1 MSSFTHAK
9 KIIEN
14 LIHNISKDK
23 FSREIKI
30 GLLWNR
36 TLGKI
41 LSQKAIIS
49 KLERNILFIDVTNN
63 VWLQE
68 LVLNK
73 SEIIKKINKKLNP
86 KEQIKDIIFSISDRK
101 INI

>member
-1 MSSFTHAK
+1 MSSFTSAK

-14 LIHNISKDK
+14 LIRNISKDK

-30 GLLWNR
+30 GLLWSQAI
-36 TLGKI
+36 GKI
-41 LSQKAIIS
+41 LSQKAFVS
-49 KLERNILFIDVTNN
+49 KLEKDILFVNVTNN

-73 SEIIKKINKKLNP
+73 LEILEKINKKLNP
-86 KEQIKDIIFSISDRK
+86 KEQIKEIIFSISGR
-101 INI
+101 

>member
-1 MSSFTHAK
+1 MSSFTSAK

-14 LIHNISKDK
+14 LIRNISKNK

-30 GLLWNR
+30 GLLWSQAI
-36 TLGKI
+36 GKI
-41 LSQKAIIS
+41 LSQKAFVS
-49 KLERNILFIDVTNN
+49 KLEKDILFVNVTNN

-73 SEIIKKINKKLNP
+73 LEILEKINKKLNP
-86 KEQIKDIIFSISDRK
+86 KEQIKEIIFSISGR
-101 INI
+101 